1 VILLTREEYMVSM
14 VEWMVVTQDTH
25 FNIADTAVRT
35 RQSAEYIDRCIEH
48 KLSPRE
54 AAQHFMEFQEAY
66 LKEFFKNARVIE
78 RDESGPDVMSDDIP
92 F

>member
-1 VILLTREEYMVSM
+1 LRTREDYMVSM
-14 VEWMVVTQDTH
+14 VEWIVATQDTH

-35 RQSAEYIDRCIEH
+35 KQSAEYIDRCIEH

-54 AAQHFMEFQEAY
+54 AAEHFSEFQAAH
-66 LKEFFKNARVIE
+66 LKDLFKNVRSIQH
-78 RDESGPDVMSDDIP
+78 DESGSDVISDDIP